1 MYCVINTTY
10 KNNNNKMGN
19 NETTQ
24 IGFEVVQDFL
34 QTKTT
39 NTNTILVSTLSKT
52 DQECMIQT
60 TKSPEEE
67 ETIINEM
74 LEKTSNITRIILYGK
89 NARDATLSKKA
100 NQLKTLGLLS
110 RIQLQVYSGG
120 MFEWLLLQEIY
131 GAELFPTTTK
141 TMVDLL
147 KYK

>member
-1 MYCVINTTY
+1 
-10 KNNNNKMGN
+10 MGN

-24 IGFEVVQDFL
+24 IGFDVVQDFL

-110 RIQLQVYSGG
+110 RIQLQVYNGG